1 MSNEKS
7 QTPRH
12 NPSQPVHTNDRGLP
26 PVQNTLPMPKVQ
38 PPKKDK

>member
-1 MSNEKS
+1 MSEKS
-7 QTPRH
+7 QPPRH
-12 NPSQPVHTNDRGLP
+12 NPTKPVKTNDRGLP